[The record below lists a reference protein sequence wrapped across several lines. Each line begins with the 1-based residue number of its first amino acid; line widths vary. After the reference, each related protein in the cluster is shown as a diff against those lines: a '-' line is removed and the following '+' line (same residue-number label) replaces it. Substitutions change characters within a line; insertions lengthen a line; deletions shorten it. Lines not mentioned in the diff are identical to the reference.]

1 MPNIPRNVSAKE
13 LVKAL
18 EIYGYV
24 KTRQTGSHIRLTS
37 NINGEHHI
45 TIPDHMPLKIG
56 TLNNILK
63 EVAAYLGK
71 NKQDIIEELWK

>member
-1 MPNIPRNVSAKE
+1 MPNIPRNVSARE

-18 EIYGYV
+18 GKYGYV
-24 KTRQTGSHIRLTS
+24 ITRQTGSHIRLTT

-45 TIPDHMPLKIG
+45 TIPDHAPLKIG

-63 EVAAYLGK
+63 EVADYLGK
-71 NKQDIIEELWK
+71 SKQDIIDELLK